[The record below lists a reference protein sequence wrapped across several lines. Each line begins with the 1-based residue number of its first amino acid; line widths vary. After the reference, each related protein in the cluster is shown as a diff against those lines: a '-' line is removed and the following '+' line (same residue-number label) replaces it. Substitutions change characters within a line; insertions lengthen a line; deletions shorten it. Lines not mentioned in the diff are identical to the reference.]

1 MIGQQAYIKNVGSTQ
16 TFIKNPNEKER
27 FNDIHW
33 EADYDGNQANIHLNI
48 DDNGNNAEIRANL
61 NNNDLA
67 QLLNMPAIRGNL
79 DERLYNDFHNPLN
92 PLNPL
97 LEKVE
102 QKPVNPLNPLNPLFP
117 KVEQKPPV
125 FIKPLLLEQNPR
137 LIIRHEKVH
146 PKLKYQPFLRPQK
159 TRRVKYNK
167 LVNRLKEPTRIN
179 LVGKPAALKYRTPLP
194 KTMRIHLTSPTEF
207 ASKGDSRAS
216 GTKRSRSKRT
226 SRRSKRTRSKSSSR
240 INLFRNLF

>member
-102 QKPVNPLNPLNPLFP
+102 QKPA
-117 KVEQKPPV
+117 V

-167 LVNRLKEPTRIN
+167 LVNRLKEPTIIN